1 MMKKILYFL
10 FVLWA
15 IIFLTGCSNHS
26 KESKSSGSTA
36 IEKQNISRDFSVSN
50 TEGGKQNES
59 KTDVSEREDD
69 PVLLNETEN
78 INIERKIIYNA
89 HLRIQVK
96 DYDQTLDEITKNV
109 HEFGGYVVESMMSK
123 NPETNSPNGEIT
135 VRIPQEKFRDF
146 ISLVEKG
153 SSKVVDSSITG
164 QDVTEEYIDLESRLK
179 SKQTVES
186 RLISFMEQAEK
197 TEDLLA
203 ISKDLA
209 KVQEEIETIK
219 GRMNYLEN
227 KADLATVTISI
238 EENKVEVK
246 NLGDSQLKTWE
257 KTKEQFKKSINF
269 LISAFSS
276 LFIFLIGYLPILVL
290 LGIIAFIIIF
300 IIRKRKKREG

>member
-1 MMKKILYFL
+1 M
-10 FVLWA
+10 
-15 IIFLTGCSNHS
+15 
-26 KESKSSGSTA
+26 
-36 IEKQNISRDFSVSN
+36 
-50 TEGGKQNES
+50 
-59 KTDVSEREDD
+59 
-69 PVLLNETEN
+69 
-78 INIERKIIYNA
+78 
-89 HLRIQVK
+89 
-96 DYDQTLDEITKNV
+96 
-109 HEFGGYVVESMMSK
+109 
-123 NPETNSPNGEIT
+123 
-135 VRIPQEKFRDF
+135 
-146 ISLVEKG
+146 
-153 SSKVVDSSITG
+153 DSSITG

-179 SKQTVES
+179 SKQAVES
-186 RLISFMEQAEK
+186 RLLSFMEQAEK

-276 LFIFLIGYLPILVL
+276 LFIFLIGYLPLFFL

-300 IIRKRKKREG
+300 IIRKRIKREG

>member
-1 MMKKILYFL
+1 M
-10 FVLWA
+10 
-15 IIFLTGCSNHS
+15 
-26 KESKSSGSTA
+26 
-36 IEKQNISRDFSVSN
+36 
-50 TEGGKQNES
+50 
-59 KTDVSEREDD
+59 
-69 PVLLNETEN
+69 
-78 INIERKIIYNA
+78 
-89 HLRIQVK
+89 
-96 DYDQTLDEITKNV
+96 
-109 HEFGGYVVESMMSK
+109 
-123 NPETNSPNGEIT
+123 
-135 VRIPQEKFRDF
+135 
-146 ISLVEKG
+146 
-153 SSKVVDSSITG
+153 DSSITG

-186 RLISFMEQAEK
+186 RLLSFMEQAEK

-227 KADLATVTISI
+227 KADLAAVTISI

-276 LFIFLIGYLPILVL
+276 LFIFLIGYLPLFFL

-300 IIRKRKKREG
+300 IIRKRIKREG

>member
-1 MMKKILYFL
+1 MKKILYFL
-10 FVLWA
+10 LV
-15 IIFLTGCSNHS
+15 FLSVMFFTGCSNHS
-26 KESKSSGSTA
+26 KESKSSDSTA
-36 IEKQNISRDFSVSN
+36 IEKKDISRNFSVSN
-50 TEGGKQNES
+50 TEGGKQTEGI
-59 KTDVSEREDD
+59 TDATEKEDD
-69 PVLLNETEN
+69 QVLLNETVN
-78 INIERKIIYNA
+78 INFERKIIYNA
-89 HLRIQVK
+89 HLRIQVE
-96 DYDQTLDEITKNV
+96 DYDQTLNEITKNV

-123 NPETNSPNGEIT
+123 NPETNSPYGEVT

-153 SSKVVDSSITG
+153 SRKVVDSSITG

-186 RLISFMEQAEK
+186 RLLSFMEQAEK

-276 LFIFLIGYLPILVL
+276 LFIFLIGYLPLFIL